1 MDYLQAI
8 RPRPRHRVGGRHW
21 DPGCGEGCPWRVG
34 RRPDTWCRV
43 RPRSF
48 LRLLAG
54 FWKAWWLS
62 SEFRGVRFRF
72 GKSTRAA
79 FTRSPSAMDATAITP
94 PNPAGPS
101 LASDALDDKTEHDLI
116 GGPFAVIESDPGVFT
131 TLVRTLGAQGL
142 QVVELYDIEPWAS
155 DHLHP
160 IYGLVFCFLWRKDND
175 VLPKKKPDG
184 SEDGEDDS
192 AKLWFANQL
201 SDDAC
206 ASMAILNVLLNVEE
220 GEVDVG
226 ERLREFRNET
236 ERMSSPVRRAPISL
250 LVGYL
255 NPVAVDEGAGGF
267 KCPFHSTGTQ
277 QSRSVGAS
285 TPSPPR
291 LLNWDHPRPADIRG
305 ATNALAIKTLEDT
318 AKAERSMK
326 PPPAK
331 RRKLATP
338 KRKKPVNPDADLNQ
352 EEAYHFI
359 GYVPFRGKVWE
370 LDGLKSGPVEVGEVP
385 APSSPSGS
393 GAAVHRNWMDVVRPV
408 LRMKMRKYGG
418 GDVETGSIRF
428 NLLAIAKDQFCK
440 LSDQLELLKR
450 ERNAL
455 ERQLKDAY
463 PQGWHDKVCRP
474 SLFEPGTF
482 LIHCARC

>member
-1 MDYLQAI
+1 M
-8 RPRPRHRVGGRHW
+8 
-21 DPGCGEGCPWRVG
+21 
-34 RRPDTWCRV
+34 
-43 RPRSF
+43 
-48 LRLLAG
+48 
-54 FWKAWWLS
+54 S

-79 FTRSPSAMDATAITP
+79 FTRSPSAMDATAIKP

-101 LASDALDDKTEHDLI
+101 LVSDTFDDKTEHDLI

-236 ERMSSPVRRAPISL
+236 ERMSSPVRRVSISL
-250 LVGYL
+250 FVGYL
-255 NPVAVDEGAGGF
+255 NLVAVDEGAGSF
-267 KCPFHSTGTQ
+267 KRPFHSTGTQ
-277 QSRSVGAS
+277 QSCSVGAS
-285 TPSPPR
+285 MSSPPAC
-291 LLNWDHPRPADIRG
+291 L
-305 ATNALAIKTLEDT
+305 
-318 AKAERSMK
+318 
-326 PPPAK
+326 
-331 RRKLATP
+331 
-338 KRKKPVNPDADLNQ
+338 
-352 EEAYHFI
+352 
-359 GYVPFRGKVWE
+359 
-370 LDGLKSGPVEVGEVP
+370 
-385 APSSPSGS
+385 
-393 GAAVHRNWMDVVRPV
+393 
-408 LRMKMRKYGG
+408 
-418 GDVETGSIRF
+418 TGTI
-428 NLLAIAKDQFCK
+428 
-440 LSDQLELLKR
+440 
-450 ERNAL
+450 
-455 ERQLKDAY
+455 
-463 PQGWHDKVCRP
+463 
-474 SLFEPGTF
+474 
-482 LIHCARC
+482 